1 MKKKAYMRPAIM
13 AEEFVAETFCA
24 ACETIINVTIETLSA
39 GNGWFAP
46 DQNNNHIFDS
56 ADEKGGYPKHFN
68 PQGGTL
74 TLEGEEEYQD
84 YLNKREVGFYWPDY
98 STSPSHYFEVYG
110 YIPGGGNAGNGAWAI
125 ETKTIEHIHK
135 NQS

>member
-1 MKKKAYMRPAIM
+1 MKRRTYMRPTMM
-13 AEEFVAETFCA
+13 AEEFIAQEFCA
-24 ACETIINVTIETLSA
+24 VCDTITRVEVETLSA

-46 DQNNNHIFDS
+46 DQNGNGRFDE
-56 ADEKGGYPKHFN
+56 ADKKGGYPKHFN

-74 TLEGEEEYQD
+74 IMDGNQYED
-84 YLNKREVGFYWPDY
+84 YLEKRDTGFYWDDY
-98 STSPSHYFEVYG
+98 QNAPSSYYAVYG

-125 ETKTIEHIHK
+125 ETKTIHHIYK

>member
-1 MKKKAYMRPAIM
+1 MGKKSYMRPTM
-13 AEEFVAETFCA
+13 AVENFITQEYCA
-24 ACETIINVTIETLSA
+24 VCDTIVRVEIETLSA

-46 DQNNNHIFDS
+46 DQNNNQSFDN
-56 ADEKGGYPKHFN
+56 ADVEGGYPKHFN

-74 TLEGEEEYQD
+74 IMDGTQYND
-84 YLNKREVGFYWPDY
+84 YLNKRESGFYWDDY
-98 STSPSHYFEVYG
+98 HNNPSSYYTVYG

-125 ETKTIEHIHK
+125 ETRTIEHIYK